1 MKFRKEVAMKTIA
14 LLAVFLMNTGIH
26 SPPRPT
32 EANPSVLP
40 CNPKLDP
47 GCNNRVAPC
56 DPKKDPGCK
65 N

>member
-1 MKFRKEVAMKTIA
+1 MKTIA
-14 LLAVFLMNTGIH
+14 LLAVFLVNTGIH